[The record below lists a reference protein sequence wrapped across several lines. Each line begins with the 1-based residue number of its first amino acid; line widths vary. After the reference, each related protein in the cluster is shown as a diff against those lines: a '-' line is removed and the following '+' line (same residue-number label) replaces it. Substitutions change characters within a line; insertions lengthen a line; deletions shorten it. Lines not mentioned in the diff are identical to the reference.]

1 MLPLYINTQMIGYVG
16 PELFLF
22 TQNNPIFQMEN
33 LFLNLRQDT
42 QLKKYYSCNIHNW
55 YSKKKK
61 KKCCK
66 KLSFIYPNWTHIFQI
81 ANLFLNW
88 IKAGHFFTSPNK
100 PKGSNLIRLRDIY
113 LNNFFFSHIFQR
125 WTSFYC
131 GIRGIW
137 ILHSMKC
144 RKLL

>member
-61 KKCCK
+61 KMLQEIIFYLPKLNPHFPNCK
-66 KLSFIYPNWTHIFQI
+66 PI
-81 ANLFLNW
+81 LNW